1 MMAEHPEVTIVKRG
15 YAAFNSGDIATL
27 TEIIAEDATHHMVGD
42 NLVSGEYKGRD
53 AILGLY
59 ARIGELTNGT
69 YRAEIE
75 QIFADGAGTVVVVH
89 HQTAERDGRRLDNRQ
104 ALIFTILD
112 GAVVDLQDTSD
123 DIAVDDAFY
132 R

>member
-1 MMAEHPEVTIVKRG
+1 MVEHPDVTLVRRG
-15 YAAFNSGDIATL
+15 YAAFNSADIVTL
-27 TEIIAEDATHHMVGD
+27 TELIAEDATQHMVGD
-42 NLVSGEYKGRD
+42 NLVSGEHKGRD
-53 AILGLY
+53 AIFAMY
-59 ARIGELTNGT
+59 ARLGELTNGT

-75 QIFADGAGTVVVVH
+75 QVFTDGDGTVVVVH
-89 HQTAERDGRRLDNRQ
+89 RQTAQRDGKQLDNRQ

-112 GAVVDLQDTSD
+112 GKVVDLQDTSD